1 MNRLFLLL
9 YLMSCLIRRIGNRE
23 EADLVWGDEKTGETS
38 YNVRELGLAD
48 DSSSSSSKNETKHS
62 YRSSIIT
69 KALIGCLGVAIVAFS
84 ILLFK
89 IWRRKKREEQQA
101 RLLKL
106 FEDDDELEVELG
118 IRD

>member
-1 MNRLFLLL
+1 MNRLVIG
-9 YLMSCLIRRIGNRE
+9 SCLQFPTWLIFSVLLQYI
-23 EADLVWGDEKTGETS
+23 VP
-38 YNVRELGLAD
+38 GLAD
-48 DSSSSSSKNETKHS
+48 GSSSSSSKNETKHS
-62 YRSSIIT
+62 SRSSIIT